1 MQNVVFTCSCQTTPP
16 QQKTKITKEQT
27 DSQNLVIPQVPSIM
41 HIVFI
46 NGPLLD
52 KIHVATL

>member
-16 QQKTKITKEQT
+16 QQKTKIKEQT

>member
-1 MQNVVFTCSCQTTPP
+1 MFMSNNPP

>member
-1 MQNVVFTCSCQTTPP
+1 MLFLHVHVKHPPPP
-16 QQKTKITKEQT
+16 QQKNKITKEQT